1 MTRIYTIVKVSH
13 ANANITI
20 ILVNKAHR
28 EIKASLTKQCL

>member
-1 MTRIYTIVKVSH
+1 MTKIYTIVKVSD

-20 ILVNKAHR
+20 IPVNKAHR